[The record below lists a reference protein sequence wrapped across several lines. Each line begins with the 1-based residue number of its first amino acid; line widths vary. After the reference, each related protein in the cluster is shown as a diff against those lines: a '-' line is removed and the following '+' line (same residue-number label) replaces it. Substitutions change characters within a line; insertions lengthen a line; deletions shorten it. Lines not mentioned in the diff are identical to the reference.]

1 MRQSRRRYA
10 ASAKAKLQ
18 ATDINYLGHKTRT
31 MLACL
36 GGSDWPATTFAF
48 SYPAMRSIHPSIR
61 LSILL
66 SIRNPSSVMAL
77 WKSRI
82 EAENGNTAPSSFPPT
97 IALPPPLWLA
107 PLSRVCKSVIPG
119 KQRRPVSTNSAPFF
133 RWKGDRMID
142 DNRSKTV
149 TFPFPRENI
158 DFWQLSREIL
168 STRRQTREVNVE
180 RFDIFV
186 TQPLLQRLQSML
198 HSAIN
203 APTNLGQQFILPQRC
218 HSGCIPATVVP
229 RYCYTSNNKSSIWQ
243 RSFSNQWERVKR
255 RVYFANI
262 AFYISKRGR
271 KGKKWDR
278 DRTLGT

>member
-1 MRQSRRRYA
+1 MEIADRGRKRE
-10 ASAKAKLQ
+10 
-18 ATDINYLGHKTRT
+18 H
-31 MLACL
+31 
-36 GGSDWPATTFAF
+36 GSLVF
-48 SYPAMRSIHPSIR
+48 SFNNR
-61 LSILL
+61 
-66 SIRNPSSVMAL
+66 
-77 WKSRI
+77 
-82 EAENGNTAPSSFPPT
+82 
-97 IALPPPLWLA
+97 PPPLHYGWRHCPEYANRLY
-107 PLSRVCKSVIPG
+107 LVSNGGLFRQIRLLFSGGKVIEW
-119 KQRRPVSTNSAPFF
+119 STII
-133 RWKGDRMID
+133 DR
-142 DNRSKTV
+142 KV

-218 HSGCIPATVVP
+218 HTGCIPATVVP

>member
-119 KQRRPVSTNSAPFF
+119 KQPGGLF
-133 RWKGDRMID
+133 RQIRLLFSGGKVIEVD
-142 DNRSKTV
+142 DNRSKSHVSLSSRKYRFLTALARDLIDSKADERGKCGTV
-149 TFPFPRENI
+149 WYFRYAAAVATAP
-158 DFWQLSREIL
+158 
-168 STRRQTREVNVE
+168 
-180 RFDIFV
+180 
-186 TQPLLQRLQSML
+186 
-198 HSAIN
+198 IN
-203 APTNLGQQFILPQRC
+203 A
-218 HSGCIPATVVP
+218 
-229 RYCYTSNNKSSIWQ
+229 
-243 RSFSNQWERVKR
+243 
-255 RVYFANI
+255 
-262 AFYISKRGR
+262 
-271 KGKKWDR
+271 
-278 DRTLGT
+278 TLGDKRTDESGPTIHITATLS

>member
-97 IALPPPLWLA
+97 IALPPPSWLA

-142 DNRSKTV
+142 DNRSKSHVFLSSRKYRFLTALARDLIDSKADERGKCGTV
-149 TFPFPRENI
+149 WYFRYAAAVATAP
-158 DFWQLSREIL
+158 
-168 STRRQTREVNVE
+168 
-180 RFDIFV
+180 
-186 TQPLLQRLQSML
+186 
-198 HSAIN
+198 IN
-203 APTNLGQQFILPQRC
+203 A
-218 HSGCIPATVVP
+218 
-229 RYCYTSNNKSSIWQ
+229 
-243 RSFSNQWERVKR
+243 
-255 RVYFANI
+255 
-262 AFYISKRGR
+262 
-271 KGKKWDR
+271 
-278 DRTLGT
+278 TLGDKRTDESGPTIHITATLS